1 MASRLLG
8 SALVIALALVPVH
21 ACGPKLPN
29 VKITV
34 VVILATEN
42 DGPIDKRLKHIA
54 AEIQKLNPSLKS
66 FELKNMTDKS
76 VPPNEKVTF
85 NLVDMKKALVV
96 VKHGADDGN
105 KVGLA
110 VTAPDQGEIVY
121 STVCGK
127 FLPIVTR
134 YETKKGERLILAIRV
149 QPCKGE

>member
-1 MASRLLG
+1 SPYLGCTLL
-8 SALVIALALVPVH
+8 LLAAFPSIH
-21 ACGPKLPN
+21 ACGPKTPN

-42 DGPIDKRLKHIA
+42 AGPVDKRLAHIA
-54 AEIQKLNPSLKS
+54 AEIQKINPSLKS
-66 FELKNMTDKS
+66 FELKTMTDKS
-76 VPPNEKVTF
+76 VPPNENVTF
-85 NLVDMKKALVV
+85 NLADAKKALIV
-96 VKHGADDGN
+96 VKPGADDGN

-134 YETKKGERLILAIRV
+134 YETKAGERLILAIRV